1 VSIRSA
7 DEERSVPETAGATK
21 IASISEARREMYQQ
35 QIITAAEVEFGRSGF
50 DGTKVSDIASTAG
63 VSQATLYKHFT
74 GKDDIWDALNRARM
88 EEFSTV
94 GLAATE
100 GVVSPLESLF
110 CMIREQVSYFAAHPG
125 FLQVHAREG
134 LSWGTAG
141 VDVGRGSQRD
151 VWRTGID
158 TMVLLAEE
166 LIESGDVPTMRPQVL
181 AGLVISSLQVYLTD
195 WLNQGCV
202 APADEVSSELIA
214 HLRRSFKIS

>member
-1 VSIRSA
+1 MTVQSA
-7 DEERSVPETAGATK
+7 KSAQSVDEAPSATK
-21 IASISEARREMYQQ
+21 LTSISEARREMYRQ
-35 QIITAAEVEFGRSGF
+35 QIIAAAEVEFGRSGF
-50 DGTKVSDIASTAG
+50 DGTKVSDIAATAG
-63 VSQATLYKHFT
+63 VSQATLYKHFA
-74 GKDDIWDALNRARM
+74 GKDVIWDALNQERM
-88 EEFSTV
+88 DEFSTV
-94 GLAATE
+94 GLAAAE
-100 GVVSPLESLF
+100 GMTSPLESLF
-110 CMIREQVSYFAAHPG
+110 SMIRAQVAYFAAHPG

-166 LIESGDVPTMRPQVL
+166 LIASGEVPKMRPTVL

-202 APADEVSSELIA
+202 LPADAVSDELVA
-214 HLRRSFKIS
+214 HLRRSFRVS